1 MEQVEFLV
9 TRLQHSRDE
18 IAQTDS
24 EKNLVLR
31 ELELVRH
38 TLQENIASNEIERQN
53 TIVARNR

>member
-9 TRLQHSRDE
+9 TRLQNSRDE
-18 IAQTDS
+18 ITQADA
-24 EKNLVLR
+24 EKNLVQR

-53 TIVARNR
+53 TIVVRNR